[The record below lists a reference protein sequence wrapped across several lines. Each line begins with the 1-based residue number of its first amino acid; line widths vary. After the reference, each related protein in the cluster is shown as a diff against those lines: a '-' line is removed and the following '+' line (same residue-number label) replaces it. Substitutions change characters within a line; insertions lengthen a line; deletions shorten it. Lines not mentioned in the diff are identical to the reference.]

1 MPRSRRPDAPPES
14 TTLPIGRWCAAALLV
29 NANGR
34 GEGRYLMQ
42 LRDPK
47 PDILLPDH
55 WSLFGGTVDPG
66 EDDAAAIVREL
77 VEELEFRPKRVEK
90 FTEMTVLLPFA
101 TPRLDRMSMF
111 VVPFDDT
118 ERAAMV
124 QHEGAGM
131 RLFTPEELAQ
141 EQRVAPW
148 DLAAVLMHARQ
159 AALFGR

>member
-1 MPRSRRPDAPPES
+1 MPRSRRPDGPAEG
-14 TTLPIGRWCAAALLV
+14 TTLAIGRWGAAAILFC
-29 NANGR
+29 ADGHDA
-34 GEGRYLMQ
+34 GRYLMQ

-90 FTEMTVLLPFA
+90 FTEMTILLPFA
-101 TPRLDRMSMF
+101 KPRLDRMSMF
-111 VVPFDDT
+111 VVPFDDA
-118 ERAAMV
+118 EHAATV

-131 RLFTPEELAQ
+131 ALFTAEALAQ
-141 EQRVAPW
+141 EKRVAPW
-148 DLAAVLMHARQ
+148 DLAAVMMHARQ
-159 AALFGR
+159 AALF